1 MLTQCLSYD
10 LKLSNILVASLHPGQ
25 IITRESE
32 SEEETRF
39 NESDVTI
46 SPEESV
52 MGMMRV
58 LTQLHEKHT
67 GTFLDY
73 KGKTCHF

>member
-10 LKLSNILVASLHPGQ
+10 LKSSHILVASLHPGHV
-25 IITRESE
+25 ITSE
-32 SEEETRF
+32 SQSETETNF
-39 NESDVTI
+39 NESEVNI

-52 MGMMRV
+52 AGMIRV

-73 KGKTCHF
+73 KGKICHF